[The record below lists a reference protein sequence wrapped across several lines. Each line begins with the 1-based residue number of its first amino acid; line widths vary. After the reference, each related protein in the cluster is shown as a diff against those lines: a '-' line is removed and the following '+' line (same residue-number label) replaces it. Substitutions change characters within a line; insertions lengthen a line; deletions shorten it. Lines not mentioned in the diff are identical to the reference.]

1 MLVTTS
7 APCSTPRADRP
18 LVIAIDGPAAAGKGT
33 LARRLA
39 DSLGFAYLDTGLLYR
54 AVGMSALELNS
65 AHGRMDRAP
74 FVAPEAAIAAAQA
87 LTVEH
92 LQRTDLRSDDA
103 ANAASLVATI
113 PDVRAAL
120 LSFQRRFA
128 AAPPE
133 GRAGSV
139 LDGRDIG
146 SVVCPDAPVKVF
158 VTASET
164 VRAARRYRELRQRGL
179 AGIHSRVL
187 TDLRERDARDRAR
200 AVAPL
205 KPAED
210 AFVIDTSDLDP
221 DIVLGVVLKA
231 IELGLGS
238 LPTTRPGLP
247 TQPG

>member
-7 APCSTPRADRP
+7 APSDTPRADRSS
-18 LVIAIDGPAAAGKGT
+18 VIAIDGPAAAGKGT

-54 AVGMSALELNS
+54 AVGMTALELNS
-65 AHGRMDRAP
+65 APGLMDRASSI
-74 FVAPEAAIAAAQA
+74 APDAAVAAART

-92 LQRTDLRSDDA
+92 LQRTDLRSDAA
-103 ANAASLVATI
+103 ANAASLVAAI
-113 PDVRAAL
+113 PDVREAL

-128 AAPPE
+128 AEPPA
-133 GRAGSV
+133 GRAGAV

-158 VTASET
+158 VTASEI

-179 AGIHSRVL
+179 AAIHSRVL

-221 DIVLGVVLKA
+221 DTVLGVVLKA
-231 IELGLGS
+231 IEHSLGS
-238 LPTTRPGLP
+238 LPTSRPGLP
-247 TQPG
+247 PQPG